1 MSKYVYPEVEVDLS
15 DFNTEELIEELEKRG
30 NFNTELAKDLL
41 EQIYYKRRTNQDY
54 EQELDQLIYTALGKI
69 I

>member
-1 MSKYVYPEVEVDLS
+1 MTKYVYPEVEVDLS
-15 DFNTEELIEELEKRG
+15 DFNTDELIEELERRG

-41 EQIYYKRRTNQDY
+41 EQVYLKKRTNQNY